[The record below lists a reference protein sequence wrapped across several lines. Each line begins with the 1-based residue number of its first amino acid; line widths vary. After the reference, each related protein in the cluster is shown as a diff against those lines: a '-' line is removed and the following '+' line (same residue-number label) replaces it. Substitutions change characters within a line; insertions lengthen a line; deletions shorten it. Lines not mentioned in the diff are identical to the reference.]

1 MRIEKFNSREFVYNI
16 REQIRLGQGYFATA
30 LGQPGRKDIV
40 SKIEN
45 GTRKLSVEE
54 LYSICQIFQVDIT
67 GKPLKS
73 KSESFDWNR
82 VTKILDELYDEY
94 ERKQKNSKRKSWYAI
109 WLHNKRLIKLEIA
122 ISD

>member
-54 LYSICQIFQVDIT
+54 LYSICQIFQVDIS

-73 KSESFDWNR
+73 KSESFNWNR

-94 ERKQKNSKRKSWYAI
+94 ERNLKNSKRKS
-109 WLHNKRLIKLEIA
+109 
-122 ISD
+122 